1 MVRKIFLD
9 RMHGWNVPM
18 EDRWATEDA
27 EMICFNGALET
38 ALSSLLR
45 CPPGTSYSARVSPPP

>member
-1 MVRKIFLD
+1 
-9 RMHGWNVPM
+9 VPM